1 MIDEHVEQISVE
13 DLEAIKSAKNVVR
26 IAELELN
33 NLILRIFIKYGLKS
47 SDTIDENTRNI
58 FRDIK

>member
-13 DLEAIKSAKNVVR
+13 ELEAIKSAKNVVR